1 MFGDKHEYYLAAA
14 NSGPRWRLSL
24 GRLNYCDRRP
34 STAYLAE
41 VQSKIATAKAF
52 TKLGPVCSWHAC
64 VAGRRCVVCFWC
76 ACGCD
81 SLPHCWKQQ
90 MGSRARFLNKL
101 CIFQEG
107 AVSCECSVQPK
118 PDNLCVPDIVHMC
131 PSFADGCNMHSDAW
145 EPCLIVGHAL
155 GEK

>member
-64 VAGRRCVVCFWC
+64 VAGRRCVVCFWRVC
-76 ACGCD
+76 VCVGVIP
-81 SLPHCWKQQ
+81 SLNLLETTNGKQ
-90 MGSRARFLNKL
+90 GTF
-101 CIFQEG
+101 FE
-107 AVSCECSVQPK
+107 
-118 PDNLCVPDIVHMC
+118 
-131 PSFADGCNMHSDAW
+131 
-145 EPCLIVGHAL
+145 
-155 GEK
+155 